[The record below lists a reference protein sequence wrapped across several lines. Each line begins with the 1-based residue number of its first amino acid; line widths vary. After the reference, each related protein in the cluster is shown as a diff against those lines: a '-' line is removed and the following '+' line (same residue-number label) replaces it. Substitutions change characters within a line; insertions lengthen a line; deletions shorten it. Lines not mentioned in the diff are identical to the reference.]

1 MKVSITSVNN
11 ETNGGKLITNYYF
24 DNDVWVGITP
34 SDKTWELQHDDDEE
48 SYISGKFVT
57 IENVVVGFDGCNELP
72 KEVEKALRHQ
82 GYKMVI

>member
-24 DNDVWVGITP
+24 DNDVWVGIIP